1 MRDRL
6 GHLQEAQTD
15 PEGFSAVDLNGR
27 SEHEDSNPDL
37 DGILQQAQRIR
48 LEIQQ
53 IQNDIGE
60 LKEVNFQTL
69 NKTSFPDVT
78 KRDSNT
84 IGMDIKRRGEAV
96 LQQLHGMN
104 DLRGHLE
111 DQRGSSDPA
120 ARVARTQYR
129 YLSAALREVMFSY
142 NEAEMS
148 HSEACK
154 RHIQRQMEVVGRE
167 VSETELEEMMEGEE
181 PRVFSIQVGGQT
193 ARSALV
199 SIESRHRELQ
209 ELERRIEGIQELFLD
224 VAMLVEEQGAGLESI
239 ERNVQTAEVTV
250 QEATCTGV
258 ACVLLGC
265 LQLPPKV
272 QLHDSQVNRLLND
285 LTVSLC
291 CPVIGWLPVQVISP
305 SASHPMSAG
314 DLHRA

>member
-53 IQNDIGE
+53 IQNNIGE

-78 KRDSNT
+78 KRDSNA
-84 IGMDIKRRGEAV
+84 IGMDIKRGGEAV

-104 DLRGHLE
+104 DLRGQLE
-111 DQRGSSDPA
+111 DQRGSSDPV

-154 RHIQRQMEVVGRE
+154 RHIQRQMEVAGRE

-181 PRVFSIQVGGQT
+181 PQVFSIQVGGQT

-199 SIESRHRELQ
+199 SIESRQRELQ
-209 ELERRIEGIQELFLD
+209 ELEKRIQGIQELFLD
-224 VAMLVEEQGAGLESI
+224 VAMLVQEQGAGVEII
-239 ERNVQTAEVTV
+239 ERNVQNAEVTV
-250 QEATCTGV
+250 QEGTFQLERALASDKNNPFKKMFC
-258 ACVLLGC
+258 GC
-265 LQLPPKV
+265 FPCYKKLP
-272 QLHDSQVNRLLND
+272 
-285 LTVSLC
+285 
-291 CPVIGWLPVQVISP
+291 
-305 SASHPMSAG
+305 
-314 DLHRA
+314 

>member
-1 MRDRL
+1 MDLTSFLLFFLDMRDRL

-69 NKTSFPDVT
+69 NRTSFPDVT
-78 KRDSNT
+78 KRDSNA
-84 IGMDIKRRGEAV
+84 IGMDIKRRGESV

-104 DLRGHLE
+104 DLRGQLE

-129 YLSAALREVMFSY
+129 YLSTALREVMFSY

-181 PRVFSIQVGGQT
+181 PRLFSIQVGGQT

-199 SIESRHRELQ
+199 SIESRQRELQ
-209 ELERRIEGIQELFLD
+209 ELERRIQGIQELFLD
-224 VAMLVEEQGAGLESI
+224 VAVLVEEQGVGVENI
-239 ERNVQTAEVTV
+239 ERNVQNAEVTV
-250 QEATCTGV
+250 QEGTFQLDRALASDKNNPFKKMFC
-258 ACVLLGC
+258 GC
-265 LQLPPKV
+265 FPCYNKT
-272 QLHDSQVNRLLND
+272 S
-285 LTVSLC
+285 
-291 CPVIGWLPVQVISP
+291 
-305 SASHPMSAG
+305 
-314 DLHRA
+314 